1 MVVLKNIPIILFS
14 IIIFCQAQAVEPG
27 IKSDVQVK
35 GNKGAEMRS
44 NTNSNIS
51 LISAQESEGEKN
63 YRWGVT
69 RSSPLKVIQ
78 GWYEFDEEGIRSH
91 GGGGRKIAE
100 TRPMQLTLKISKENG
115 FLLLHRGYGWSS
127 TIGDQ
132 KAGIA
137 CKIEWPA
144 DAVLRTYYLSEPA
157 ELTHKLQP
165 VWKGELIQDAKV
177 SKSVVYA
184 VRVVGENVSD
194 ELFDAGDTSW
204 PLRIARTWAPIP
216 DPAKKKY
223 EGRTIEEW
231 ISQWDSRLYD
241 DTRAATKALTSI
253 GRPAVPAMIEL
264 MKEGGNRASRARI
277 VLGKMGPQAEGALGW
292 LVETALDENPPTS
305 QGWKSKSTY
314 RSSVLYCLS
323 LMTWA
328 SDRLMPVF
336 KTIAEDPREDASL
349 RRMAISGLKNIGTEA
364 MPILQRLADSEQGET
379 RDHARRALSELLVKE
394 GQLSKEDYYT
404 QLIEKEPFDLSV
416 PKYLMRTK
424 GIVNLGRPHPLTQK
438 VKKLYRERL
447 AGEPDPELAWRL
459 ATIIQNGLRGT
470 QLEWAAPTDRSGS
483 HWNREDP
490 AESFATLAKV
500 LELGFR
506 NARKS
511 SELWRR
517 FGIALAKLRLLQGD
531 WKRMNSVLERLGEKT
546 VPGKSRQW
554 LSAPPVDWEKDLHL
568 HWKIADESMRS
579 GSCSLEF
586 RIEKDGKGL
595 KGAHFLVKRA
605 PEPTNVFRSGFA
617 ADTLFFAPYP
627 MEQFNYSFGYK
638 AQDRPTTRYA
648 VSDESG
654 IVRFDKLPD
663 IPIKIEVLVPTSNFV
678 EVGSNWD
685 IWMEVEPGK
694 FKIAKVYG
702 ADAVSPRT
710 EPAVVTLKQG
720 QTVRYPKLVV
730 RPAFGLNVKDW
741 DPADKDSFVLSW
753 QGIEPATQA
762 KDVHYELEM
771 HLSTPAEDPGFVEA
785 NRLKVRSAK
794 QTLEVNRWP
803 VGEKGVGG
811 IRLQPGN
818 IYMFEVRAVDASG
831 TVVARWPKTRVWV
844 PWGYRQTDP
853 PFTEHDTY
861 RNSPIHNEVWHRGSF
876 GYGDGRKETLR
887 EKVAR
892 FLRESPDAFEY
903 EYVRLG
909 KAWLDWHDGDHKG
922 ARRQLEQLSKELPKG
937 NIVRGTAIWL
947 LQQMDEG
954 KLSPKRLKFMPDRDT
969 SSSKAILLPD
979 RKTERLLCF
988 SAGGSPHFIIRN
1000 SLFDIRYSLH
1010 VDPVS

>member
-14 IIIFCQAQAVEPG
+14 IIIFCQAQAVEPR

-44 NTNSNIS
+44 NTDSNIS

-78 GWYEFDEEGIRSH
+78 GWYEFGEEGIRSH

-100 TRPMQLTLKISKENG
+100 TRPMQLTLRISKENG

-132 KAGIA
+132 KADIT

-157 ELTHKLQP
+157 GLTHKLQP

-194 ELFDAGDTSW
+194 ELFDAGDTSG
-204 PLRIARTWAPIP
+204 PLRIGRMWAPIP

-253 GRPAVPAMIEL
+253 GRPAVSAMIDL
-264 MKEGGNRASRARI
+264 MKEGGNRASRARV
-277 VLGKMGPQAEGALGW
+277 VLGNMGPQAEDALDW

-305 QGWKSKSTY
+305 QGWKSKTNY

-328 SDRLMPVF
+328 SERLMPVF
-336 KTIAEDPREDASL
+336 KTIAEDPRENASL
-349 RRMAISGLKNIGTEA
+349 RRMAISGLKNIGAEV
-364 MPILQRLADSEQGET
+364 MPVIQRLADSEQGET
-379 RDHARRALSELLVKE
+379 RDHARRALSELLIKE
-394 GQLSKEDYYT
+394 GQMTRSEYYT
-404 QLIEKEPFDLSV
+404 QLVETDPFDPSV
-416 PKYLMRTK
+416 PSYLTSTK
-424 GIVNLGRPHPLTQK
+424 GMVNSGRTHALTNK
-438 VKKLYRERL
+438 IKMLYRERL
-447 AGEPDPELAWRL
+447 RENPDPELAWRL
-459 ATIIQNGLRGT
+459 ATIIQNGLRNT
-470 QLEWAAPTDRSGS
+470 QLQWAAPTDSSRGRT
-483 HWNREDP
+483 NREDP
-490 AESFATLAKV
+490 VESFTSMAEV
-500 LELGFR
+500 LELGFTHAQIGVELRR
-506 NARKS
+506 N
-511 SELWRR
+511 
-517 FGIALAKLRLLQGD
+517 FGSALAKLRLLQGD
-531 WKRMNSVLERLGEKT
+531 WNRMNAVLKEMGQKLISAESS
-546 VPGKSRQW
+546 PW
-554 LSAPPVDWEKDLHL
+554 LPAPPVDWSVGLSS
-568 HWKIADESMRS
+568 HWQICEESMRS
-579 GSCSLEF
+579 GNCSLEF

-595 KGAHFLVKRA
+595 KGVHVLVKRA
-605 PEPTNVFRSGFA
+605 PEPTNVFYTGIA
-617 ADTLFFAPYP
+617 ADTLFLAPYP
-627 MEQFNYSFGYK
+627 VGDGRFSFGYRGG
-638 AQDRPTTRYA
+638 DREQTRYA
-648 VSDESG
+648 ISDDSG
-654 IVRFDKLPD
+654 IVRFEKLPE
-663 IPIKIEVLVPTSNFV
+663 IPIKIEVLVLTSNFA
-678 EVGSNWD
+678 ESGSNWD
-685 IWMEVEPGK
+685 LWMEVEPGK
-694 FKIAKVYG
+694 FKIAKIYG
-702 ADAVSPRT
+702 ADAVNPRT

-730 RPAFGLNVKDW
+730 RPAFGLNIKDW
-741 DPADKDSFVLSW
+741 DRADKDSFVLSW
-753 QGIEPATQA
+753 QGIDPAIQA
-762 KDVHYELEM
+762 KNVHYELEM

-794 QTLEVNRWP
+794 QILEVNRWP

-937 NIVRGTAIWL
+937 NVVRGTAIWL

-954 KLSPKRLKFMPDRDT
+954 KLLPKRLKFMPDRDT
-969 SSSKAILLPD
+969 SSSKAI
-979 RKTERLLCF
+979 
-988 SAGGSPHFIIRN
+988 
-1000 SLFDIRYSLH
+1000 
-1010 VDPVS
+1010 